1 MTGQITHASP
11 ILIAVLVANAIAA
24 PFGPSCY
31 DSVIMI
37 KKLSYLTYIIPS
49 SSQAYNFFVEDF
61 MVKKIKYIWYGMT
74 FSELRNILRDNK
86 KMRGFPLVDS
96 PTQMILLGSIQRTEL
111 VATIEKHID
120 KERRQAEAHWRWAVE
135 REEVTKREEEARIR

>member
-1 MTGQITHASP
+1 
-11 ILIAVLVANAIAA
+11 
-24 PFGPSCY
+24 
-31 DSVIMI
+31 
-37 KKLSYLTYIIPS
+37 
-49 SSQAYNFFVEDF
+49 

-96 PTQMILLGSIQRTEL
+96 PTQMILLGSVQRTEL

-120 KERRQAEAHWRWAVE
+120 KERRQA
-135 REEVTKREEEARIR
+135 